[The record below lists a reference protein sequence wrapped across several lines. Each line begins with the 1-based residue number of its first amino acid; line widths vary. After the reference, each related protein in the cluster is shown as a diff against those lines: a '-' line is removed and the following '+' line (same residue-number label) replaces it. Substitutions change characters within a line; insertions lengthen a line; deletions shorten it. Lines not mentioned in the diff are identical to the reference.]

1 MTTEWNTHTASQ
13 LEESYTET
21 RLPCGLKILVCPKDR
36 YTTHAALTVG
46 YGSMDRLAGNTLPM
60 GTAHFLEHKMFERD
74 PDRFGGSD
82 SYDDD
87 FAACGAESNA
97 YTSHD
102 RTVYYFSCTDRFPEA
117 LCILLSMVS
126 ELYVTKASVVRE
138 RQIIAE
144 EIRMNADDPWE
155 RCCAAARTALFGR
168 HPVQEEICGSESSI
182 RRITPAVLQEAF
194 DTFYRPDNMV
204 LTVCGRV
211 DPEEVVSVARSV
223 METFPRKSAMPLA
236 TAEPRVKIRPD
247 AFSSHVT
254 LHRQVSKPL
263 FCIGIKYPDPP
274 SGKDFAWHRDLTVS
288 VLCETLFSHAGDFY
302 SHLFESGLVSP
313 GMSYGFLVG
322 DPSHLPARL
331 AYGYLDLSGESD
343 RPEEVF
349 CEFRAFV
356 EKIRRDGLP
365 KADLERAKRVIYAD
379 FVAGFDTT
387 EDIASLLGNYA
398 LDGLCAYDFPR
409 ALESVTYEDVTAL
422 FRKTFRDDQY
432 TLSVVLPPEENS

>member
-1 MTTEWNTHTASQ
+1 MPIAAS
-13 LEESYTET
+13 
-21 RLPCGLKILVCPKDR
+21 
-36 YTTHAALTVG
+36 
-46 YGSMDRLAGNTLPM
+46 
-60 GTAHFLEHKMFERD
+60 
-74 PDRFGGSD
+74 
-82 SYDDD
+82 
-87 FAACGAESNA
+87 
-97 YTSHD
+97 
-102 RTVYYFSCTDRFPEA
+102 
-117 LCILLSMVS
+117 
-126 ELYVTKASVVRE
+126 
-138 RQIIAE
+138 
-144 EIRMNADDPWE
+144 
-155 RCCAAARTALFGR
+155 
-168 HPVQEEICGSESSI
+168 
-182 RRITPAVLQEAF
+182 
-194 DTFYRPDNMV
+194 
-204 LTVCGRV
+204 
-211 DPEEVVSVARSV
+211 
-223 METFPRKSAMPLA
+223 
-236 TAEPRVKIRPD
+236 EPRVGICPD
-247 AFSSHVT
+247 ALSSHVT

-263 FCIGIKYPDPP
+263 FCIGIEYPDPP

-356 EKIRRDGLP
+356 EKIHRDGLP